1 MVGDIPHR
9 SSHCAAAV
17 GCRHPCSCRH
27 QKVGLHLPNTRLYLA
42 YLRADHRRKYRIIK
56 TTADDYCLQLVL
68 KCIGSVINNIISNI
82 DDTDIQREITN
93 MFIRTNILIRK
104 FHKCTVAVK
113 TVLFRSYCVCLYDA
127 ALWSNFHV
135 GMLNKLRSSYNRY
148 IKIFLGF
155 NKRDSLTNNLF
166 TLCLPSFDA
175 LMTNAAV
182 SYTRLCTSCTN
193 STVTHLRQ
201 VSLYSV

>member
-1 MVGDIPHR
+1 VVGDIPHR

-104 FHKCTVAVK
+104 FHKCTVARQLMIWRFWLSDK
-113 TVLFRSYCVCLYDA
+113 TVRKFEQLPIYYQRQNCSPGILV
-127 ALWSNFHV
+127 SNKV
-135 GMLNKLRSSYNRY
+135 GL
-148 IKIFLGF
+148 
-155 NKRDSLTNNLF
+155 
-166 TLCLPSFDA
+166 
-175 LMTNAAV
+175 
-182 SYTRLCTSCTN
+182 
-193 STVTHLRQ
+193 
-201 VSLYSV
+201 